1 MFKHALIRHTK
12 NRSQQ
17 ITGGCD
23 GSVAPR
29 GRSVVTGTTAD
40 GEARLTTFKMLVESA
55 ANSIAEDL
63 DRGQRYRRQKLMVS
77 RSQRRTSREIRH
89 SSSEREVLA
98 DYNRRQVGAQ
108 RSFVKA
114 AASARPGTLVL
125 EEFYEP
131 PPPGQPNAE
140 LIATLIATM
149 LAAQA
154 EANGRVYLN
163 SVEGESIAAALERA
177 GKALLSLRLPRFAEE
192 AFDQAANIHAKF
204 KDSRAEDR
212 CEFLK
217 SRAHGRAHR
226 WWNPMR
232 GIWALSGL
240 VFGYGY
246 KPLRLLL
253 WIAVVIGGFTAYML
267 HLPRDNGN
275 THQDAVYIAV
285 QNFIN
290 PMGLGDAQNI
300 SPKWEHVLE
309 IETYTGDIMRN
320 IFFVLLIRKWFRL

>member
-1 MFKHALIRHTK
+1 M
-12 NRSQQ
+12 
-17 ITGGCD
+17 
-23 GSVAPR
+23 APH
-29 GRSVVTGTTAD
+29 GQSVVTGSTTD
-40 GEARLTTFKMLVESA
+40 GEARLSTFKMLVESA
-55 ANSIAEDL
+55 ANAIAEDL
-63 DRGQRYRRQKLMVS
+63 DRGQRYKRPKLISS
-77 RSQRRTSREIRH
+77 RSQRRTSRKIRH
-89 SSSEREVLA
+89 NYGERAVMV

-131 PPPGQPNAE
+131 PEPDQPNAE

-163 SVEGESIAAALERA
+163 SVEGEYIAEALERT
-177 GKALLSLRLPRFAEE
+177 GKTLLSLRLPRFAEE

-204 KDSRAEDR
+204 KDARAEDR

-217 SRAHGRAHR
+217 SRAHGRTHP

-232 GIWALSGL
+232 QIWALSGL

-246 KPLRLLL
+246 KPLRLLI

-267 HLPRDNGN
+267 HLPRDHGN
-275 THQDAVYIAV
+275 AHHDAVFMAV

-300 SPKWEHVLE
+300 SPRWEHVLE
-309 IETYTGDIMRN
+309 IESYTGDILRN
-320 IFFVLLIRKWFRL
+320 IFFVLLIRRWFRL